1 MRFAAASLALLALAV
16 PRAHAQLATAE
27 LYVNIHAATH
37 ATDDTPT
44 TDNQTYDHG
53 PTTTDAFLGS
63 GSFPWLLQ
71 SVVSDAMA
79 KSQGQVDWLAAA
91 TQLRLAGN
99 FHNEIESAAPSA
111 ASGGF
116 DAIAKLTFTVTQQTP
131 FSIAGGVSTGR
142 ALSASEV
149 VACQINGTVL
159 AGDTRATPLAA
170 GDYPIVHQ
178 GTIYPGE
185 TFSLECAAR
194 SDGGTSDAST
204 VGFDATLTFG
214 EGGGPGTTTT
224 TTLQPLTKR
233 QCKKACKQGAAA
245 CRASCG
251 ALVKGEKRLCKKSC
265 KQRLK
270 ACGQST
276 GCTLPVG

>member
-1 MRFAAASLALLALAV
+1 MRFAVASLVLLAVAV

-27 LYVNIHAATH
+27 LYANIHAGTH

-53 PTTTDAFLGS
+53 PATTNGFLGS

-116 DAIAKLTFTVTQQTP
+116 DAVIKLTFTVTEQTP

-142 ALSASEV
+142 ALSDSEV

-159 AGDTRATPLAA
+159 AGDSRATPLPA
-170 GDYPIVHQ
+170 GDYAIDYQ
-178 GTIYPGE
+178 GVIYPGE
-185 TFSLECAAR
+185 TFALECAAR
-194 SDGGTSDAST
+194 SDGGTNDAST

-214 EGGGPGTTTT
+214 DGDGGPGTTT
-224 TTLQPLTKR
+224 TTLQPLTKK
-233 QCKKACKQGAAA
+233 QCKKACKRGAAE

-251 ALVKGEKRLCKKSC
+251 ALVKAEKRLCKKSC

-276 GCTLPVG
+276 GCTLPLG